1 MVYFMNFRYLLSPI
15 NIRGTVYKNR
25 MSSSTSF
32 PHFLMGPEPYP
43 PKHLIE
49 FMADRAKNG
58 ASYVTFAHTYA
69 PIGAKGMKFAGD
81 TMHFPEFN
89 MYDEQC
95 QNYLIMMC
103 DAIHYFE
110 SKACLNLARPIE
122 NEWDVVDRPE
132 RGAKAFTKEVI
143 ERYIDAFVE
152 QAVIGKALGFDMFS
166 VHFAYRSPF
175 AGAFLS
181 PLTNTRT
188 DEYGGCLENR
198 SKVVFEIFRR
208 VKAAVGENVVMEGLL
223 SAEDLPGGYTFEDAK
238 KFAILSEGLID
249 ILQIRLSDGDPSHP
263 TGFNPE
269 ANPALRYCEE
279 LKALK
284 LKTVIEPI
292 GGFQDPYVADAAIR
306 DGKADMIGM
315 ARTWICEP
323 EYGRKLLEN
332 RAEDIAPCV
341 RCNKCHVINHKV
353 PYRSAC
359 TVNPAWGVGTYLTKL
374 SDQAHSVKKIAVVG
388 GGPAGMEAAIIAAG
402 RGHKVTLFEKS
413 GELGGQLIPATQPDF
428 KWPLKDF
435 THYLV
440 KQTKKAAIDVRLN
453 TAATP
458 ELIQAESYD
467 TVLVALGARPVLP
480 RIPGVNAETA
490 MTAVDALIHPEYVKG
505 DVVIIGG
512 GEIGMETGMFFGGKG
527 HKVVVLEM
535 QDELAPDTTPIHYR
549 SMFQEAWEKTENLT
563 PLTNAKVLA
572 FENGVVKYENVEGA
586 VMSVPADT
594 VIVAVGTA
602 GNTDDALE
610 YCGCC
615 KEFHMLGDCSQVG
628 NLMTSMRS
636 GFSVAN
642 NV

>member
-1 MVYFMNFRYLLSPI
+1 
-15 NIRGTVYKNR
+15 
-25 MSSSTSF
+25 
-32 PHFLMGPEPYP
+32 MGPEPYP
-43 PKHLIE
+43 PKHLVE

-58 ASYVTFAHTYA
+58 AAYVTFAHTYA
-69 PIGAKGMKFAGD
+69 SIGDKGMKFAGD

-103 DAIHYFE
+103 DAIHYFQ

-122 NEWDVVDRPE
+122 KEWDVVDCPE

-143 ERYIDAFVE
+143 DRYIDAFVE
-152 QAVIGKALGFDMFS
+152 QAVVGKSLGFDMFS
-166 VHFAYRSPF
+166 IHFAYRSPF
-175 AGAFLS
+175 AGAFFS

-188 DEYGGCLENR
+188 DEYGGSLENR
-198 SKVVFEIFRR
+198 SKVVLEIFRR

-238 KFAILSEGLID
+238 KFAKMSEGLID

-263 TGFNPE
+263 TGFNLDPT
-269 ANPALRYCEE
+269 PALHYAEE
-279 LKALK
+279 LKALG

-292 GGFQDPYVADAAIR
+292 GGFQDPCVANAAIR

-315 ARTWICEP
+315 ARTWICEQ

-332 RAEDIAPCV
+332 RAEDIRPCV
-341 RCNKCHVINHKV
+341 RCNKCHVISHKG

-359 TVNPAWGVGTYLTKL
+359 TVNPAWGVGTYLTNL
-374 SDQAHSVKKIAVVG
+374 SDHVHRVKKIAVVG
-388 GGPAGMEAAIIAAG
+388 GGPAGMEAAIIAAE

-413 GELGGQLIPATQPDF
+413 NELGGQLIPASQPDF

-435 THYLV
+435 KNYLV
-440 KQTKKAAIDVRLN
+440 NQTKKAAIDVRLG
-453 TAATP
+453 TSATP
-458 ELIQAESYD
+458 ELIQAEEYD
-467 TVLVALGARPVLP
+467 TVLVALGARPVMP
-480 RIPGVNAETA
+480 RISGVDAETA
-490 MTAVDALIHPEYVKG
+490 MTAVDALIHPEKVKG
-505 DVVIIGG
+505 SVVIIGG
-512 GEIGMETGMFFGGKG
+512 GEIGVETGMFFGSRG
-527 HKVVVLEM
+527 HKVLVLEM

-549 SMFQEAWEKTENLT
+549 SMFQEAWEKSENLT
-563 PLTNAKVLA
+563 PMTNAKVLA
-572 FENGVVKYENVEGA
+572 FENGVVSYENKEGTI
-586 VMSVPADT
+586 VSVPADT

-602 GNTDDALE
+602 GNTDEALK
-610 YCGCC
+610 YYGCC
-615 KEFHMLGDCSQVG
+615 NEFYMLGDCSQVG
-628 NLMTSMRS
+628 NLMTSLRS

>member
-1 MVYFMNFRYLLSPI
+1 MNFEALLSPI
-15 NIRGTVYKNR
+15 RVRGTVFKNR
-25 MSSSTSF
+25 MSASTSL

-43 PKHLIE
+43 PKHLVE
-49 FMADRAKNG
+49 FMADRARNG
-58 ASYVTFAHTYA
+58 AAYVTFSHTYA
-69 PIGAKGMKFAGD
+69 SIGEKGMKFAGD
-81 TMHFPEFN
+81 TMHFPHFD

-103 DAIHYFE
+103 DAIHYFD

-122 NEWDVVDRPE
+122 REWDIVDCPE
-132 RGAKAFTKEVI
+132 RGAKAYTKEVI

-188 DEYGGCLENR
+188 DEYGGSLENR
-198 SKVVFEIFRR
+198 SKVVLEIFRR

-238 KFAILSEGLID
+238 KFAQLSEGLID

-263 TGFNPE
+263 TGFNPDPT
-269 ANPALRYCEE
+269 PALRYAEE

-292 GGFQDPYVADAAIR
+292 GGFQDPCAANAAIR

-323 EYGRKLLEN
+323 EYGLKLLEN

-341 RCNKCHVINHKV
+341 RCNKCHVISHKL

-359 TVNPAWGVGTYLTKL
+359 TVNPSWGVGTYLTKL
-374 SDQAHSVKKIAVVG
+374 SDEVHAIKKVAVVG
-388 GGPAGMEAAIIAAG
+388 GGPAGMEAAIVAAS
-402 RGHKVTLFEKS
+402 RGHQVTLYEKS
-413 GELGGQLIPATQPDF
+413 GDLGGQLIPAARPDF
-428 KWPLKDF
+428 KWPLKDYMD
-435 THYLV
+435 YLV
-440 KQTKKAAIDVRLN
+440 RQTKKAAIDIRIN

-458 ELIQAESYD
+458 EMIRTEGYD
-467 TVLVALGARPVLP
+467 TVLAALGAKHVMP
-480 RIPGVNAETA
+480 RIPGITAETA
-490 MTAVDALIHPEYVKG
+490 ITAIDSLVHPELVSG
-505 DVVIIGG
+505 RVVIIGG
-512 GEIGMETGMFFGGKG
+512 GEIGVETGMFFGSRG

-535 QDELAPDTTPIHYR
+535 QGELAPETTPIHYR
-549 SMFQEAWEKTENLT
+549 SMFQEAWERIENLT
-563 PLTNAKVLA
+563 LLTHAKVISY
-572 FENGVVKYENVEGA
+572 ENGAVKYENKGGEA
-586 VMSVPADT
+586 VFVAADT
-594 VIVAVGTA
+594 VIVAVGTS
-602 GNTDDALE
+602 GNTDEALAF
-610 YCGCC
+610 YGACN
-615 KEFHMLGDCSQVG
+615 EFHMIGDCSQVG
-628 NLMTSMRS
+628 NLMTSLRS
-636 GFSVAN
+636 GFSVASY
-642 NV
+642 V